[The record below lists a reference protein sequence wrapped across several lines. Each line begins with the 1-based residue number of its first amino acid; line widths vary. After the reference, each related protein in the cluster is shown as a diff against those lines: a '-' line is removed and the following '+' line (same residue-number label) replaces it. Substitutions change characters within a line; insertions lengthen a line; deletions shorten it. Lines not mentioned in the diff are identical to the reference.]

1 VVFME
6 DTNRD
11 EWEDKMLKEM
21 VKMFSEM
28 GMPIDMSMLQNMM
41 SQVREQFDK
50 MGIDPEKMANKDL
63 KIDINGDPDEFRRT
77 MESMLN
83 GPEGISKLFR
93 DIGINVEVNNPTPVV
108 DAELDHVEEV
118 DEKLLEADI
127 HIHEDRMYATIDLS
141 RQLEI
146 IESEIE
152 LNLIDG
158 GTILQLMKKTQLR
171 PFKKFDLPESVAQ
184 IVDWS
189 LNNGILD
196 VIFNIK
202 NNN

>member
-1 VVFME
+1 ME

-93 DIGINVEVNNPTPVV
+93 DIGINVQVNNPTPVV
-108 DAELDHVEEV
+108 DAELDPVEEV

-158 GTILQLMKKTQLR
+158 GTVLQLMKKTQLR

>member
-1 VVFME
+1 
-6 DTNRD
+6 
-11 EWEDKMLKEM
+11 
-21 VKMFSEM
+21 
-28 GMPIDMSMLQNMM
+28 
-41 SQVREQFDK
+41 
-50 MGIDPEKMANKDL
+50 MANKDL

>member
-1 VVFME
+1 ME
-6 DTNRD
+6 DTNKD

-41 SQVREQFDK
+41 SQVREQFEK
-50 MGIDPEKMANKDL
+50 IGVDPEKMANKDL

-93 DIGINVEVNNPTPVV
+93 DIGINVQVNNPTPVV
-108 DAELDHVEEV
+108 DAELDPVEEV

-158 GTILQLMKKTQLR
+158 GTVLQLMKKTQLR
-171 PFKKFDLPESVAQ
+171 PFKKFELPESVAQ

>member
-1 VVFME
+1 ME
-6 DTNRD
+6 DANKD

-41 SQVREQFDK
+41 SQVREQFEK
-50 MGIDPEKMANKDL
+50 IGIDPEKMANKDL

-93 DIGINVEVNNPTPVV
+93 DIGINVQVNNPTPVV

-171 PFKKFDLPESVAQ
+171 PFKKFDLPESVTQ

>member
-1 VVFME
+1 ME
-6 DTNRD
+6 DTNKD

-41 SQVREQFDK
+41 SQVREQFEK
-50 MGIDPEKMANKDL
+50 IGVDPEKMANKDL

-93 DIGINVEVNNPTPVV
+93 DIGINVQVNNPTPVV

>member
-1 VVFME
+1 ME

-41 SQVREQFDK
+41 SQVREQFEK
-50 MGIDPEKMANKDL
+50 IGVDPEKMANKDL

-93 DIGINVEVNNPTPVV
+93 DIGINVQVNNPTPVV
-108 DAELDHVEEV
+108 DAELDPVEEV

-127 HIHEDRMYATIDLS
+127 NIHEDRMYATIDLS

>member
-1 VVFME
+1 MD

-11 EWEDKMLKEM
+11 EWEEKMLKEM

-28 GMPIDMSMLQNMM
+28 GMAIDMSMLQNMM
-41 SQVREQFDK
+41 SQVREQFEK
-50 MGIDPEKMANKDL
+50 IGVDPEKIANKDL

-83 GPEGISKLFR
+83 GPDGISKLFR
-93 DIGINVEVNNPTPVV
+93 DIGINVQVNNPTPVV
-108 DAELDHVEEV
+108 DAELEHEDED

-158 GTILQLMKKTQLR
+158 GTVLQLMKKTQLR
-171 PFKKFDLPESVAQ
+171 PFKKFDLPESVTQ
-184 IVDWS
+184 IVSWS

>member
-1 VVFME
+1 ME
-6 DTNRD
+6 DANKD

-50 MGIDPEKMANKDL
+50 IGIDPEKMANKDL

-93 DIGINVEVNNPTPVV
+93 DIGINVQVNNPTPVV

>member
-1 VVFME
+1 ME
-6 DTNRD
+6 DANKD

-41 SQVREQFDK
+41 SQVREQFEK
-50 MGIDPEKMANKDL
+50 IGIDPEKMANKDL

-93 DIGINVEVNNPTPVV
+93 DIGINVQVNNPTPVV

>member
-1 VVFME
+1 M
-6 DTNRD
+6 DDAGRD
-11 EWEDKMLKEM
+11 DWEEQMLKEM

-41 SQVREQFDK
+41 TQVREQFEK
-50 MGIDPEKMANKDL
+50 IGLDPEKMANKDL

-93 DIGINVEVNNPTPVV
+93 DIGINVQVNNPTPVV
-108 DAELDHVEEV
+108 NAKLENDDEVE
-118 DEKLLEADI
+118 DKLLQADI
-127 HIHEDRMYATIDLS
+127 HIHNDRMYATIDLS
-141 RQLEI
+141 RQLDI
-146 IESEIE
+146 IDSEIE

-158 GTILQLMKKTQLR
+158 GTVLQLMKKTQLR
-171 PFKKFDLPESVAQ
+171 PFRKFDLPESVSK

-196 VIFNIK
+196 VIFDI
-202 NNN
+202 

>member
-1 VVFME
+1 ME

-50 MGIDPEKMANKDL
+50 IGIDPEKMANKDL

-158 GTILQLMKKTQLR
+158 GTVLQLMKKTQLR

>member
-1 VVFME
+1 ME
-6 DTNRD
+6 DTNKD

-28 GMPIDMSMLQNMM
+28 GMPIDMSMLQDMM
-41 SQVREQFDK
+41 SQVREQFEK
-50 MGIDPEKMANKDL
+50 IGIDPEKMANKDL

-93 DIGINVEVNNPTPVV
+93 DIGINVQVNNPTPVV
-108 DAELDHVEEV
+108 DAELDPVEEV

-158 GTILQLMKKTQLR
+158 GTVLQLMKKTQLR

>member
-1 VVFME
+1 ME
-6 DTNRD
+6 DTNKD

-50 MGIDPEKMANKDL
+50 IGIDPEKMANKDL

>member
-1 VVFME
+1 ME
-6 DTNRD
+6 DTNKD

-93 DIGINVEVNNPTPVV
+93 DIGINVQVNNPTPVV

>member
-1 VVFME
+1 ME
-6 DTNRD
+6 DTNKD

-41 SQVREQFDK
+41 SQVREQFEK
-50 MGIDPEKMANKDL
+50 IGVDPDKMANKDL

-93 DIGINVEVNNPTPVV
+93 DIGINVQVNNPTPVV
-108 DAELDHVEEV
+108 DAELDPVEEV

-158 GTILQLMKKTQLR
+158 GTVLQLMKKTQLR

>member
-1 VVFME
+1 ME

-41 SQVREQFDK
+41 SQVREQFEK
-50 MGIDPEKMANKDL
+50 IGVDPEKMANKDL

>member
-1 VVFME
+1 M
-6 DTNRD
+6 DDAGRD
-11 EWEDKMLKEM
+11 DWEEQMLKEM

-41 SQVREQFDK
+41 TQVREQFEK
-50 MGIDPEKMANKDL
+50 IGLDPEKMANKAL

-93 DIGINVEVNNPTPVV
+93 DIGINVQVNNPTPVV
-108 DAELDHVEEV
+108 NAKLENDDEVE
-118 DEKLLEADI
+118 DKLLQADI
-127 HIHEDRMYATIDLS
+127 HIHNDRMYATIDLS
-141 RQLEI
+141 RQLDI

-158 GTILQLMKKTQLR
+158 GTVLQLMKKTQLR
-171 PFKKFDLPESVAQ
+171 PFRKFDLPESVSK

-196 VIFNIK
+196 VIFDI
-202 NNN
+202 

>member
-1 VVFME
+1 ME

-41 SQVREQFDK
+41 SQVREQFEK
-50 MGIDPEKMANKDL
+50 IGIDPEKMANKDL

-93 DIGINVEVNNPTPVV
+93 DIGINVQVNNPTPVV

>member
-1 VVFME
+1 ME

-41 SQVREQFDK
+41 SQVREQFEK
-50 MGIDPEKMANKDL
+50 IGVDPEKMANKDL

-93 DIGINVEVNNPTPVV
+93 DIGINVQVNNPTPVV